1 MGRVTWWDE
10 LDKEDNKEGEE
21 DIVVLVLSGCGF

>member
-10 LDKEDNKEGEE
+10 LDKEDNEEGEE
-21 DIVVLVLSGCGF
+21 DIVVLVLSGYGF

>member
-10 LDKEDNKEGEE
+10 LDKEDNEGEEE